1 MTDDAY
7 ATSANTITV
16 VDKNGTRRAADTP
29 FLVQIIFSSLLAIPF
44 FFVESRELAYVT
56 LLVAICLPY
65 TLLGGTIYGLGTI
78 DGLLDTRIDICVS
91 SGIIYFCRTWRIGNY
106 PISIIGSMEGYDLSS
121 ISRPRIRYKKT
132 PDGRQTTLELEANDQ
147 DGRALIAFNDIDEA
161 ILLVDKI
168 TPPEPKTNE

>member
-16 VDKNGTRRAADTP
+16 LDKNGTRRAADTP
-29 FLVQIIFSSLLAIPF
+29 LLVQMILSSILMLPF
-44 FFVESRELAYVT
+44 FFTESRELAYVT
-56 LLVAICLPY
+56 ILIAICLPY

-91 SGIIYFCRTWRIGNY
+91 AGIIYFCRTWRIGRY

-121 ISRPRIRYKKT
+121 ISRPRIQYKKT

-147 DGRALIAFNDIDEA
+147 DGKALIEFHDIDEA
-161 ILLVDKI
+161 IVLVDKLS
-168 TPPEPKTNE
+168 PPELPIAQ